1 MLVIDSREKSLLA
14 DLVKK
19 KAKSLNIKTEVKW
32 IEVGDYVYDD
42 VCFEAKSAVDFLG
55 SVLSKRMWTQLD
67 NMDRCY
73 KNNILLIY
81 GDLDKAIMKVIENSK
96 SKLPIQGRIKL
107 FHNKF
112 LGGLSRII
120 LDTDVKPI
128 WVKSEEEAALIITSV
143 SKIKPVSRDTIQPQ
157 VHKRLSTDDLR
168 LDLLTSIKGVS
179 IKKAKL
185 LIKNF
190 GSIMEIGECS
200 VRELCK
206 LEGFGDTLSKRILP
220 TLNSEDKVKI

>member
-19 KAKSLNIKTEVKW
+19 KAKSLNIKTDIKW

-73 KNNILLIY
+73 KNNILVIY

-112 LGGLSRII
+112 LGVFL
-120 LDTDVKPI
+120 
-128 WVKSEEEAALIITSV
+128 
-143 SKIKPVSRDTIQPQ
+143 
-157 VHKRLSTDDLR
+157 
-168 LDLLTSIKGVS
+168 
-179 IKKAKL
+179 
-185 LIKNF
+185 
-190 GSIMEIGECS
+190 
-200 VRELCK
+200 ELY
-206 LEGFGDTLSKRILP
+206 
-220 TLNSEDKVKI
+220 